1 MKDGYDGLITKLA
14 LVAILCLAGTVG
26 AYAQGEVPLT
36 PAHSCH
42 MYDVNQSGQGF
53 DLRILPATD
62 TNVARVFGTLYL
74 GAIPQYYRDAPSWF
88 TVQGGFEDG
97 DGYSQTIPVG
107 HVGGVT
113 LGQPGLAYIIKYG
126 DIRLTATGPDTIVG
140 ELTLDGGSDSPFSP
154 NVPILV
160 TFNFRCLVR

>member
-14 LVAILCLAGTVG
+14 LVAIFCLAGP
-26 AYAQGEVPLT
+26 AQAQGEVPLT
-36 PAHSCH
+36 PEHTCH
-42 MYDVNQSGQGF
+42 YSTPNEPGQGM
-53 DLRILPATD
+53 DLRILPATETD
-62 TNVARVFGTLYL
+62 VARVFGTLYV
-74 GAIPQYYRDAPSWF
+74 GAIPQYYRYAPSWF

-97 DGYSQTIPVG
+97 DGVSQTIPVG